1 MATVAHAFSPKE
13 WKVGIVSDAINAGAT
28 GIGSTMYQLDVD
40 SIGFPSLNV
49 NQKLDV
55 RSGAG
60 RTFKDEDFFQDN
72 VMRAVEI
79 SLSGTLHNDAGHKL
93 LAQNICNDVTTDIT
107 VATGSNTELSQKYG
121 AAVLNAASSLTLVMQ
136 PSDVSNQQGL
146 EFFGCVVTAFSIT
159 AEGSAD
165 GGQYKWSATLQTGKK
180 PDLASTASPTIT
192 AYANTTIPLLSSS
205 SGHKVF
211 NVDVILSSFTTS
223 IESPAVFTGVA
234 SDGYQVVS
242 RGAEISV
249 TADAQ
254 VKYDGNT
261 KGFVNSFDT
270 QTGATLATQIS
281 AGNMF
286 VITNNNDFGVDIQN
300 GIFTNVAL
308 AEGDLMMLDCSI
320 KSVDDGSTALV
331 TFDVSA

>member
-13 WKVGIVSDAINAGAT
+13 WKVGIVSDATNAGAT

-40 SIGFPSLNV
+40 SVGFPSLNV

-55 RSGAG
+55 RSGVG

-93 LAQNICNDVTTDIT
+93 LAQSICNDVTTDIA
-107 VATGSNTELSQKYG
+107 VASGFTGASQKYG
-121 AAVLNAASSLTLVMQ
+121 TTLDSTAQLLPLTLVMQ
-136 PSDVSNQQGL
+136 PSDTTNQQGL

-211 NVDVILSSFTTS
+211 NVNVILSSFTAS

-242 RGAEISV
+242 RGAEINV

-261 KGFVNSFDT
+261 KGFVSSFDT
-270 QTGATLATQIS
+270 QSS
-281 AGNMF
+281 ALSGNML
-286 VITNNNDFGVDIQN
+286 VITNNNDFGVDMQN
-300 GIFTNVAL
+300 GVFTNVAL

-320 KSVDDGSTALV
+320 KSVDDGSDALI

>member
-1 MATVAHAFSPKE
+1 MPAAHAFSPKE
-13 WKVGIVSDAINAGAT
+13 WKIGIVSDLTTAGAT
-28 GIGSTMYQLDVD
+28 GITSAMNQLDVD

-72 VMRAVEI
+72 VMRVVEI

-93 LAQNICNDVTTDIT
+93 LAQSICNDVTTDIA
-107 VATGSNTELSQKYG
+107 VASGFTGASQKYG
-121 AAVLNAASSLTLVMQ
+121 ATLDSTAQLLPLTLVMQ
-136 PSDVSNQQGL
+136 PSDISNQQAL
-146 EFFGCVVTAFSIT
+146 EFFGCVVTSFSIT
-159 AEGSAD
+159 AEAGTD
-165 GGQYKWSATLQTGKK
+165 GGQYKWSATLMTGKK

-192 AYANTTIPLLSSS
+192 AYATTDIPKLSSS

-211 NVDVILSSFTTS
+211 NVNVILSSFTTS

-242 RGAEISV
+242 RGAEIAV

-261 KGFVNSFDT
+261 KGFINSFDT
-270 QTGATLATQIS
+270 QS
-281 AGNMF
+281 AALSGNLF
-286 VITNNNDFGVDIQN
+286 VITNDNAFGMDMQN
-300 GIFTNVAL
+300 GVFTNVAL
-308 AEGDLMMLDCSI
+308 SEGDLMMLDCSM
-320 KSVDDGSTALV
+320 KSVDDGTDALII
-331 TFDVSA
+331 FDVSAA

>member
-13 WKVGIVSDAINAGAT
+13 WKVGVVTDATNAGAT
-28 GIGSTMYQLDVD
+28 GIGSTLYQLDVD
-40 SIGFPSLNV
+40 SVGFPSLNV

-55 RSGAG
+55 RSGAS

-93 LAQNICNDVTTDIT
+93 LAQNICNDVSGDIA
-107 VATGSNTELSQKYG
+107 VASGFTASSQTYGSAVTNT
-121 AAVLNAASSLTLVMQ
+121 ASSLTLVMQ

-211 NVDVILSSFTTS
+211 NVDVILSSFTAS

-242 RGAEISV
+242 RGAEINV

-261 KGFVNSFDT
+261 KGFVSSFDT
-270 QTGATLATQIS
+270 QSS
-281 AGNMF
+281 ALSGNML
-286 VITNNNDFGVDIQN
+286 VITNNNDFGVDMQN
-300 GIFTNVAL
+300 GVFTNVAL

-320 KSVDDGSTALV
+320 KSVDDGSDALI

>member
-13 WKVGIVSDAINAGAT
+13 WKVGVVTDATNAGAT
-28 GIGSTMYQLDVD
+28 GIGSTLYQLDVD
-40 SIGFPSLNV
+40 SVGFPSLNV

-55 RSGAG
+55 RSGAS

-93 LAQNICNDVTTDIT
+93 LAQNICNDVSGDIA
-107 VATGSNTELSQKYG
+107 VASGFTASSQTYGSAVTNT
-121 AAVLNAASSLTLVMQ
+121 ASSLTLVMQ

-211 NVDVILSSFTTS
+211 NVDVILSSFTAS

-242 RGAEISV
+242 RGAEINV

-261 KGFVNSFDT
+261 KGFVSSFDT
-270 QTGATLATQIS
+270 QSS
-281 AGNMF
+281 ALSGNML
-286 VITNNNDFGVDIQN
+286 VITNNNAFGVDMQN
-300 GIFTNVAL
+300 GVFTNVAL

-320 KSVDDGSTALV
+320 KSVDDGSDALI
-331 TFDVSA
+331 TFDVSS

>member
-13 WKVGIVSDAINAGAT
+13 WKVGIVSDNTNAGAT
-28 GIGSTMYQLDVD
+28 GIANTMNQLDVD

-55 RSGAG
+55 RSGAS

-93 LAQNICNDVTTDIT
+93 LAQNICNDVSGDIA
-107 VATGSNTELSQKYG
+107 VATGFTASSQTYGSAVTNT
-121 AAVLNAASSLTLVMQ
+121 ASSLTLVMQ

-211 NVDVILSSFTTS
+211 NVDVILSSFTTA
-223 IESPAVFTGVA
+223 IESPAVFTGVS

-242 RGAEISV
+242 RGAEINV

-261 KGFVNSFDT
+261 KGFINSFDT
-270 QTGATLATQIS
+270 QSS
-281 AGNMF
+281 ALSGNML
-286 VITNNNDFGVDIQN
+286 VITNNDAFGVDMQN
-300 GIFTNVAL
+300 GVFTNVAL
-308 AEGDLMMLDCSI
+308 AEGDLMMLDCSM
-320 KSVDDGSTALV
+320 KAVDIGSGNLV
-331 TFDVSA
+331 EFDVSA

>member
-13 WKVGIVSDAINAGAT
+13 WKVGIVSDATNAGAT

-40 SIGFPSLNV
+40 SIGFPSLNAT
-49 NQKLDV
+49 QKLDV
-55 RSGAG
+55 RSGVS
-60 RTFKDEDFFQDN
+60 RTFKDEDFFQDSIL
-72 VMRAVEI
+72 RTVEI

-93 LAQNICNDVTTDIT
+93 LLQNICNDASGDIA
-107 VATGSNTELSQKYG
+107 VATGFTAASQKYG
-121 AAVLNAASSLTLVMQ
+121 AAVDSAISSLTLVMQ

-180 PDLASTASPTIT
+180 PDLASTASPTIS
-192 AYANTTIPLLSSS
+192 AYANTDIPLLSSS

-211 NVDVILSSFTTS
+211 NVDVILSSFTAS

-234 SDGYQVVS
+234 SDGYEVVS
-242 RGAEISV
+242 RGAEIAVSV
-249 TADAQ
+249 ETQ

-270 QTGATLATQIS
+270 QS
-281 AGNMF
+281 AALSGNMF
-286 VITNNNDFGVDIQN
+286 VITNNNAFGIDVQN
-300 GIFTNVAL
+300 GVFTNVAL
-308 AEGDLMMLDCSI
+308 SEGDLMMLDCAI
-320 KSVDDGSTALV
+320 KSVDDGTDALI
-331 TFDVSA
+331 TFDVSS

>member
-13 WKVGIVSDAINAGAT
+13 WKVGVVTDATNAGAT
-28 GIGSTMYQLDVD
+28 GIGSTLYQLDVD
-40 SIGFPSLNV
+40 SVGFPSLNV

-55 RSGAG
+55 RSGVG

-93 LAQNICNDVTTDIT
+93 LAQNICNDVSGDIA
-107 VATGSNTELSQKYG
+107 VASGFTASSQTYGSAVTNT
-121 AAVLNAASSLTLVMQ
+121 ASSLTLVMQ

-159 AEGSAD
+159 AEGNAD

-211 NVDVILSSFTTS
+211 NVNVILSSFTAS

-242 RGAEISV
+242 RGAEINV

-261 KGFVNSFDT
+261 KGFVSSFDT
-270 QTGATLATQIS
+270 QSS
-281 AGNMF
+281 ALSGNML
-286 VITNNNDFGVDIQN
+286 VITNNNAFGVDMQN
-300 GIFTNVAL
+300 GVFTNVAL

-320 KSVDDGSTALV
+320 KSVDDGSDALI

>member
-13 WKVGIVSDAINAGAT
+13 WKVGVVTDATNAGAT

-40 SIGFPSLNV
+40 SVGFPSLNV

-55 RSGAG
+55 RSGAS

-93 LAQNICNDVTTDIT
+93 LAQNICNDVSGDIA
-107 VATGSNTELSQKYG
+107 VASGFTASSQTYGSAVTNT
-121 AAVLNAASSLTLVMQ
+121 ASSLTLVMQ

-159 AEGSAD
+159 AEGNAD

-211 NVDVILSSFTTS
+211 NVDVILSSFTAS

-242 RGAEISV
+242 RGAEINV

-261 KGFVNSFDT
+261 KGFVSSFDT
-270 QTGATLATQIS
+270 QSS
-281 AGNMF
+281 ALSGNML
-286 VITNNNDFGVDIQN
+286 VITNNNAFGVDMQN
-300 GIFTNVAL
+300 GVFTNVAL

-320 KSVDDGSTALV
+320 KSVDDGSDALI

>member
-13 WKVGIVSDAINAGAT
+13 WKVGVVTDATNAGAT

-40 SIGFPSLNV
+40 SVGFPSLNV

-55 RSGAG
+55 RSGAS

-93 LAQNICNDVTTDIT
+93 LAQNICNDVSGDIA
-107 VATGSNTELSQKYG
+107 VASGFTASSQTYGSAVTNT
-121 AAVLNAASSLTLVMQ
+121 ASSLTLVMQ

-211 NVDVILSSFTTS
+211 NVDVILSSFTAS

-242 RGAEISV
+242 RGAEINV

-261 KGFVNSFDT
+261 KGFVSSFDT
-270 QTGATLATQIS
+270 QSS
-281 AGNMF
+281 ALSGNML
-286 VITNNNDFGVDIQN
+286 VITNNNAFGVDMQN
-300 GIFTNVAL
+300 GVFTNVAL

-320 KSVDDGSTALV
+320 KSVDDGSDALI
-331 TFDVSA
+331 TFDVSS